1 DRATAGKTG
10 IFVIR
15 LKSAPDTSL
24 VTVEMQDGKL
34 VQCRAKGN
42 QQPDDEVQ
50 AFADRWMKEI
60 VKKKGKRKAA

>member
-24 VTVEMQDGKL
+24 VTVEIRDGKL

-42 QQPDDEVQ
+42 QQPDDDVQ